1 MNQYSEFEVLRALDL
16 TQQTINRS
24 INNIVTNPDTR
35 EFMKDAIDIYKGA
48 VEQLLN
54 IGGNDG
60 NGSSEKSNK

>member
-60 NGSSEKSNK
+60 NGSAEKSNK

>member
-24 INNIVTNPDTR
+24 INNIVTNPGTR

-60 NGSSEKSNK
+60 NGSAEKSNK